1 MEGQPRRDHR
11 VRAQRKQVLATQYE
25 RLHPLLDEWG
35 RRLRAANGAIGVG
48 KGGVRAV
55 AEALGMS
62 PLTIITGKKELQ

>member
-1 MEGQPRRDHR
+1 
-11 VRAQRKQVLATQYE
+11 
-25 RLHPLLDEWG
+25 
-35 RRLRAANGAIGVG
+35 LRAANGAIGVG